1 MDRRTKW
8 TFFQRN
14 TDGQQAHEKMLNINH
29 WENTNQ
35 NHSEKSPHTCQNGF
49 HQKEHKRCW
58 QGCGEKGILEYC
70 WWECKLVQAVWKT
83 VWRILRKLKMEL
95 SYDPAILLLD
105 IDLKKKKTLIWK
117 STSTLM
123 FTAALLTTAKSSYMC
138 IHTHTHT
145 HKEEYY
151 SATK

>member
-1 MDRRTKW
+1 MGRRTKW

-58 QGCGEKGILEYC
+58 QGCGEKGILEY
-70 WWECKLVQAVWKT
+70 
-83 VWRILRKLKMEL
+83 R
-95 SYDPAILLLD
+95 
-105 IDLKKKKTLIWK
+105 
-117 STSTLM
+117 
-123 FTAALLTTAKSSYMC
+123 
-138 IHTHTHT
+138 
-145 HKEEYY
+145 
-151 SATK
+151 